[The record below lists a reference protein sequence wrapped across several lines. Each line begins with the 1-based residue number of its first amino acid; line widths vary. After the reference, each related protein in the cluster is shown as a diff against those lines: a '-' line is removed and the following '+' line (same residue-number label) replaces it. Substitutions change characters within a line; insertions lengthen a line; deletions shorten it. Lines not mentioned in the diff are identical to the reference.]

1 MRKIANIIIVIMTI
15 SFVLWGIININIINT
30 ASLSKGTDGVS
41 SISQDDYKELKD
53 EFGQDFLGLLEDD
66 CEVKIHDE
74 DGSYKLEFNGKYY
87 NIDAIGS
94 RLQSLGIIKEKGYWV
109 FNKISN
115 GVEYFYE
122 KVSNKISG

>member
-1 MRKIANIIIVIMTI
+1 MRKIANIIIVMMVI

-30 ASLSKGTDGVS
+30 ASLSKSTDGVS
-41 SISQDDYKELKD
+41 SISQNDYKELKD

-87 NIDAIGS
+87 NIDSIGS
-94 RLQSLGIIKEKGYWV
+94 KLQSLGIIKEKGNWV

-122 KVSNKISG
+122 KISNKISG